1 MSMGNAVGQTRRV
14 LILGGTGDARALAA
28 RLVAAGHEV
37 TSSLAGRTQ
46 APLLPQG
53 AVRIGGFGGAEGL
66 ASYLSDNAIDML
78 VDATHPFAATISANA
93 VHAATRAQV
102 PLLRLERPLW
112 TRPDGA
118 VWIGAADMDQAAAAL
133 PVGARVLLTIGRQE
147 LAPFFPRTGCTIF
160 ARMIEVPPDL
170 PPGWTI
176 IAERGPFTVPDE
188 IALLRRH
195 AITHLVSKNSG
206 GDQAA
211 AKLEAAA
218 HLSIPVIMVARPL
231 LPPAPTVASV
241 AEVCESIAR
250 IFRTG

>member
-1 MSMGNAVGQTRRV
+1 MSMGNAVGQAKRV
-14 LILGGTGDARALAA
+14 LILGGTGEARALAA

-53 AVRIGGFGGAEGL
+53 AVRVGGFGGAEGL
-66 ASYLSDNAIDML
+66 AAYLTHDAIDLL
-78 VDATHPFAATISANA
+78 VDATHPFAATISTNA
-93 VHAATRAQV
+93 VHAAERAHV
-102 PLLRLERPLW
+102 PLLRIERPRW

-118 VWIGAADMDQAAAAL
+118 MWVEVADVTLAAAAL
-133 PVGARVLLTIGRQE
+133 PAGTRALLTIGRQE
-147 LAPFFPRTGCTIF
+147 LAPFVSLSDCTIF

-188 IALLRRH
+188 IALLRLH

-211 AKLEAAA
+211 AKIEAAA
-218 HLSIPVIMVARPL
+218 RLSIPVIMVVRPL
-231 LPPAPTVASV
+231 LPPAQTVTSV
-241 AEVCESIAR
+241 AQACESIAR